1 MNARMQASLLSDG
14 RLHLNDG
21 PIDLI
26 VFVDGEETAR
36 REALKAAVARF
47 STALDQLCAEL
58 PYLRARASYF
68 REPPNGSIAR
78 RMDAAVKPLSKARF
92 ITPMAAVAGA
102 VADEILAAM
111 LDATDLR
118 RAYVNNGGDIALHV
132 ADGASLRVGVV
143 DRPDEP
149 GLFGVAALD
158 ETHGVGGVATS
169 GWRGRS
175 FSLGIVDAATALA
188 PNAASADAAATLIA
202 NAVDLPGHRNVFR
215 IAACEVDPQ
224 SDLGDRRVTRNVGE
238 LSDDDVDR
246 ALSRGERE
254 AQRLIASGAIVAA
267 SLRLRGTTRVVG
279 RLASGDV
286 HARERGNSEWRLS
299 SARL

>member
-26 VFVDGEETAR
+26 VFVDGAEAAR
-36 REALKAAVARF
+36 RDALKAATARF
-47 STALDQLCAEL
+47 SSALDELCAEL
-58 PYLRARASYF
+58 SYLRAPATCF
-68 REPPNGSIAR
+68 REPPNGAIAR
-78 RMDAAVKPLSKARF
+78 RMDDAVRPLGEKCF

-111 LDATDLR
+111 LDAADLR

-132 ADGASLRVGVV
+132 VDGASLRVGVV

-149 GLFGVAALD
+149 GLFGVAAL
-158 ETHGVGGVATS
+158 EEAHGVGGVATS

-175 FSLGIVDAATALA
+175 FSLGIADAATVLA
-188 PNAASADAAATLIA
+188 PNAVSADAAATLIA
-202 NAVDLPGHRNVFR
+202 NAVDLPGHRNVVR
-215 IAACEVDPQ
+215 IAACEIDPQ
-224 SDLGDRRVTRNVGE
+224 SDLGDRRVTRDVGE
-238 LSDDDVDR
+238 LSDDEVDQ

-254 AQRLIASGAIVAA
+254 AQRLIASGVIVAA
-267 SLRLRGTTRVVG
+267 SLRLRGATRVVG
-279 RLASGDV
+279 RLAPSGV
-286 HARERGNSEWRLS
+286 NTHARGNSKWRLS
-299 SARL
+299 FARL